1 MDKNIALKILDI
13 AKQGYNYLPDNL
25 TNKNVYNKLKTSV
38 ERGVKYP
45 DNEGNYTSIVT
56 EIQAYLENMQIE
68 KITGKVEAFPDTG
81 NAPLTVTFRWNV
93 KDPTGTK
100 IPTHNYIWWMDVGG
114 KRKILSNSKWPSLNY
129 TFKEEWNFSV
139 FLDVVSNNKNA
150 GGYTD
155 VLPFR

>member
-1 MDKNIALKILDI
+1 MLKRTIITLILSLFLVPTPNIAFSAEDDTGFTKLTTVDLNTFNEYRYRITEQFFELRSKFEIEGSVDKDIALKILDI

-81 NAPLTVTFRWNV
+81 NAPLTVTFR
-93 KDPTGTK
+93 
-100 IPTHNYIWWMDVGG
+100 
-114 KRKILSNSKWPSLNY
+114 
-129 TFKEEWNFSV
+129 
-139 FLDVVSNNKNA
+139 
-150 GGYTD
+150 
-155 VLPFR
+155 